1 MNKNYDFI
9 VIGAGPAG
17 IIASIE
23 AKRRGKKVLLVEKL
37 SKIGVKL
44 KATGGGRCNLTNTL
58 KKDEFMKSFGKSG
71 RFMTQALNKLD
82 YNNLI
87 NFFKEIGVQTHIPDG
102 FRVFPKTHNA
112 STIVDA
118 LKNELN
124 KLDIDI
130 IYNNQN
136 IKINTNENSIES
148 IILDG
153 VEYISKNILI
163 STGGLGYPKLG
174 ASGDGHKLAKELGHT
189 ITSLYPAMMPLYTKE
204 SWVSFCKAD
213 TIAKATIT
221 INIPKYKKIKAQGD
235 LIFTNNGIRGPIVL
249 DLAREITPFLDKYKE
264 VPIFIN
270 MIKGKNQDDILTHIK
285 KDNNSNQ
292 NRIIKDNLKDILPIS
307 ILEQIAIL
315 SNIDI
320 NSSFKKIDGKAK
332 NIFLQNLTNTPLTI
346 VGNDGFKMAM
356 ITRGGVSLK
365 EIDPNT
371 MQSKIIDGLY
381 FAGELVDLDG
391 PCGGYNLQWA
401 FSSGYLCG
409 NSVE

>member
-1 MNKNYDFI
+1 MNKNYDLI
-9 VIGAGPAG
+9 VIGAGPSG

-37 SKIGVKL
+37 SQIGVKL

-87 NFFKEIGVQTHIPDG
+87 SFFKDIGVEIHIPDG
-102 FRVFPKTHNA
+102 FRVFPKTHSA

-118 LKNELN
+118 LTNELN
-124 KLDIDI
+124 RLDIDI

-136 IKINTNENSIES
+136 IKIKTNQNSIKT
-148 IILDG
+148 IILDEI
-153 VEYISKNILI
+153 EYISKNILI

-204 SWVSFCKAD
+204 SWVSYCRAD
-213 TIAKATIT
+213 TIAKASIT
-221 INIPKYKKIKAQGD
+221 INIAKYKKIKAQGD

-249 DLAREITPFLDKYKE
+249 DFAREITPFLDKYEE

-270 MIKGKNQDDILTHIK
+270 MIKGKNQDDILNHIK
-285 KDNNSNQ
+285 KYNNSNQ
-292 NRIIKDNLKDILPIS
+292 NRTIKDSLKDILPIS
-307 ILEQIAIL
+307 VLEQIAIL
-315 SNIDI
+315 SKVDI

-346 VGNDGFKMAM
+346 VGHDGFKMAM

-409 NSVE
+409 NSI

>member
-1 MNKNYDFI
+1 MSNNNYDFI
-9 VIGAGPAG
+9 VIGAGAAG
-17 IIASIE
+17 IIASII
-23 AKRRGKKVLLVEKL
+23 ATRRGKKVLLVEKL
-37 SKIGVKL
+37 PQIGVKL

-58 KKDEFMKSFGKSG
+58 KKDEFMKSFGKNG
-71 RFMTQALNKLD
+71 RFMTQSLNLLD

-87 NFFKEIGVQTHIPDG
+87 NFFKDIGVETNIPDG
-102 FRVFPKTHNA
+102 FRVFPKTHKA

-124 KLDIDI
+124 RLNIDI

-136 IKINTNENSIES
+136 INIIRNKNKIET

-153 VEYISKNILI
+153 VEYLSKNILI

-174 ASGDGHKLAKELGHT
+174 ATGDGHKLAKKLGHT

-204 SWVSFCKAD
+204 KWVAYCKAD
-213 TIAKATIT
+213 TIPKATIT

-249 DLAREITPFLDKYKE
+249 DLAREITPFLDKYEE

-270 MIKGKNQDDILTHIK
+270 MIKGKNQDDILNHIK
-285 KDNNSNQ
+285 EYNKFNQ
-292 NRIIKDNLKDILPIS
+292 NATIEDSLKDILPIS
-307 ILEQIAIL
+307 ILEQLAIL
-315 SNIDI
+315 SNINI
-320 NSSFKKIDGKAK
+320 KTSLKKIDGKSK
-332 NIFLQNLTNTPLTI
+332 NIFLQNITNTPLTI
-346 VGNDGFKMAM
+346 IGNDGFKMAM

-365 EIDPNT
+365 EIDPNN
-371 MQSKIIDGLY
+371 MQSKLIDGLY

-409 NSVE
+409 SSI